1 MPSATITGIA
11 LDIATNSTAWIRIIL
26 GVIWLK
32 CRYTHQISF
41 RKKAMYKKEFG
52 FLLGL
57 LGIFL
62 WFTPLIYLDVDKM
75 KGSFFDGLVL
85 YQTGHHIG
93 GIAYLL
99 LLSCAAYSY
108 SSWLQHKFFA
118 IASSVVTLLVCLSL
132 AFSGGTL
139 AWGLYTLIFISI
151 ISLGYAIMN
160 HG

>member
-1 MPSATITGIA
+1 
-11 LDIATNSTAWIRIIL
+11 
-26 GVIWLK
+26 
-32 CRYTHQISF
+32 
-41 RKKAMYKKEFG
+41 MYKKEFG

-108 SSWLQHKFFA
+108 SSWLCNNEPRITTARCTGKNR
-118 IASSVVTLLVCLSL
+118 V
-132 AFSGGTL
+132 GR
-139 AWGLYTLIFISI
+139 
-151 ISLGYAIMN
+151 
-160 HG
+160 